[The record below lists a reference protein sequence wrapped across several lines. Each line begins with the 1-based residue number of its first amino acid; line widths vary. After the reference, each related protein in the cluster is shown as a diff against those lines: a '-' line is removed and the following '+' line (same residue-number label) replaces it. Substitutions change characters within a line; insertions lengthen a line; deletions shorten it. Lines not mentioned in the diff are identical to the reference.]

1 MWGVGEG
8 GSFLRTT
15 NATLEFVGSSNTVKQ
30 KKTTPLYFNSGKL
43 EKIYIHFPP
52 EILGQEQVLPVAL

>member
-1 MWGVGEG
+1 MVGGGEEG

-30 KKTTPLYFNSGKL
+30 KKTTPFYFNSGKL
-43 EKIYIHFPP
+43 EKNIYIFP
-52 EILGQEQVLPVAL
+52 LKS